1 MILCVCVSE
10 CACAYLCVCGTG
22 NCVHRDSC
30 MLQGSGALRS
40 NIQDRA
46 FNQMCSH
53 AVVVA
58 LQL

>member
-1 MILCVCVSE
+1 MCESVCVW
-10 CACAYLCVCGTG
+10 
-22 NCVHRDSC
+22 NWQHRDSC

-46 FNQMCSH
+46 FNQMCSR